1 MLCFSAY
8 TFIVK
13 NVKPPPKCGTSHV
26 WVRCLLYF
34 QVEMP
39 SKRRR
44 GKSAPQRKG
53 SPGNI
58 SVETE
63 GFVGTQ
69 TGLGDRT
76 GNDHSQPMSTDG
88 SSQAEDPN
96 YRGAECPQ
104 KPAKRGGMGAQSKS
118 ENISRR
124 WQWSTGKCF
133 HAFIH
138 VFQMRPKK
146 LQESKLNC
154 TQTGLKE

>member
-1 MLCFSAY
+1 MCKVSRGLFALFSAY

-13 NVKPPPKCGTSHV
+13 NVKPPPKWGTSHV
-26 WVRCLLYF
+26 WVRCLLSF

-44 GKSAPQRKG
+44 GKSEPQRKG
-53 SPGNI
+53 SPGNT

-69 TGLGDRT
+69 TGLGHHT

-104 KPAKRGGMGAQSKS
+104 KPAKREEAWVPKARVKTSQEDGSGQLV
-118 ENISRR
+118 N
-124 WQWSTGKCF
+124 
-133 HAFIH
+133 AFTLLLTS
-138 VFQMRPKK
+138 F
-146 LQESKLNC
+146 
-154 TQTGLKE
+154 T